1 MDTFFRNL
9 TVGLGRPLSGRS
21 RAAILVAALALIPT
35 LLLPLW
41 HMNFVAQQYP
51 EGLDLYI
58 YSHSLEGGDRG
69 NDLTEI
75 NVLNHYIGMAELH
88 PEDFTEFE
96 WIPLIIGLVG
106 IIALRA
112 AAIGTLGSALDVL
125 VVSGYF
131 GAFSLW
137 SFYRKLSSYGHD
149 LDLKAA
155 VKVDPF
161 TPPVF
166 GHKLVGQFEVSSY
179 PAAGSLFFAIFGL
192 LIVAALGLTYWGA
205 RQANHPH
212 NSAGD
217 VT

>member
-1 MDTFFRNL
+1 
-9 TVGLGRPLSGRS
+9 
-21 RAAILVAALALIPT
+21 
-35 LLLPLW
+35 
-41 HMNFVAQQYP
+41 VAQQYP

-96 WIPLIIGLVG
+96 WIPLVIGLVG
-106 IIALRA
+106 VLALRA
-112 AAIGTLGSALDVL
+112 AAIGTLGSALDV
-125 VVSGYF
+125 VVISGYF
-131 GAFSLW
+131 GVFSIW

-166 GHKLVGQFEVSSY
+166 GHRLVGQFEVSSY

-192 LIVAALGLTYWGA
+192 LIVAALYLTYRGA
-205 RQANHPH
+205 RHANHPH

-217 VT
+217 AT